1 VKFELLLCFK
11 KAGIEKLDVKCDK
24 QTKLYTTYVFS
35 LEAFDKQTK
44 QWGWKKKQGKPQIVL
59 QVSYLRVAEV
69 IS

>member
-11 KAGIEKLDVKCDK
+11 KAGIEKLDVKCK

-44 QWGWKKKQGKPQIVL
+44 QWGWKKKTRETPNCVT
-59 QVSYLRVAEV
+59 S
-69 IS
+69 